1 MTLFEM
7 KEKLFALQNERKG
20 IADWI
25 AEKAADPNTSM
36 EEINAK
42 KAKMEELT
50 SRIEILQKSHDEA
63 EAEQRT
69 AMAMQK
75 GSGAGMTEKDVRI
88 KAKANAYR
96 ALAGGDKGEISKAYS
111 ALGGIPALDADLGN
125 GSKLLPTNMQNELIV
140 EPVEENPMRSIMRV
154 SNIRGLEEPK
164 LIFDLDGAYDDI
176 TDKQTANEVEL
187 EGDTVAYGRHKVKVR
202 AKISDTIVHGTD
214 LNLVGEIE
222 SALRSGLATNELNRM
237 FATNPANDYA
247 GMSFYSSANNVK
259 AVTGA
264 TKQAAIAKAL
274 ADLPMTFRRN
284 ATIVMSATDWY
295 DMWGTNLNQAGMFFE
310 DRPLMLF
317 GRKVVLVD
325 DATEPVVGDFGYSRI
340 NYDIDTIMDVDKDVD
355 AGIYKYVLTAW
366 YDIKLRLK
374 SAFRI
379 ARVQAAEGATGA
391 GA

>member
-7 KEKLFALQNERKG
+7 KENLFSLQNERKG

-25 AEKAADPNTSM
+25 AEKAADPNVSM

-42 KAKMEELT
+42 KAKMDELT
-50 SRIEILQKSHDEA
+50 SRIDILQKAHDDEEA
-63 EAEQRT
+63 AQRT
-69 AMAMQK
+69 AMAVQK

-88 KAKANAYR
+88 KAKADAYR
-96 ALAGGDKGEISKAYS
+96 ALATGTKADVEKAYT
-111 ALGGIPALDADLGN
+111 ALGAIPALDADLGN
-125 GSKLLPTNMQNELIV
+125 GSKLLPTNMQDEIIV
-140 EPVEENPMRSIMRV
+140 EPVEDNPMRGIMRV

-164 LIFDLDGAYDDI
+164 LLFDLDGAYDDV
-176 TDKQTANEVEL
+176 TDKETAHEIEL
-187 EGDTVAYGRHKVKVR
+187 EGDTVPYGRHKVKVK
-202 AKISDTIVHGTD
+202 AKISDTIVHGSD

-222 SALRSGLATNELNRM
+222 NAIRAGLATNELNRM
-237 FATNPANDYA
+237 FATNPGSDYA

-259 AVTGA
+259 AVTGE
-264 TKQAAIAKAL
+264 TKQAAIAAAL
-274 ADLPMTFRRN
+274 ADLPMEFRRK
-284 ATIVMSATDWY
+284 ATIVMSAADWFA
-295 DMWGTNLNQAGMFFE
+295 MWGANLNQAGMFFE

-317 GRKVVLVD
+317 GHKVVLVD

-340 NYDIDTIMDVDKDVD
+340 NYDIDTVMDVDKDVD

-379 ARVQAAEGATGA
+379 ARVASGNGA